1 MRKNINQQ
9 QNNKALEQKNQNNNS
24 QIGNISFSQAKQTLM
39 NVGAFYNDQDLFG
52 TNPQQLSQD
61 QQKPQVDNNQ
71 NLVLQSNQNQ
81 ALNIPYHQINRS
93 QNGPTTFASALSS
106 VNNVGQ
112 FYNNI
117 QLNANSNQANLNSP
131 NKNLNNNP
139 PVNQNNNLQQPSQFS
154 SFSGQ
159 GVQIGGSLP
168 NNSQTTQNNN
178 LFERVYQSDDKINNI
193 QQTNKNLYFSFSKY
207 FQKEHASLFQ
217 NNISDPKLVYHWSIL
232 FNSVQSEENLFF
244 NFSKFQNEFDMI
256 YHNIEDGEKFTD
268 QTFPTDQSVI
278 KKQGQYCFK
287 RASEIY
293 TTQFNIFD
301 LGIEPNQIQ
310 QGRLGD
316 CYLISSIIAI
326 AEYPELCTRLFVSKQ
341 KNDKCVY
348 GIWICESG
356 EWRQIVI
363 DDYLVC
369 QQNTYSPSF
378 ALSIRNGIWVQLLE
392 KAYAKVINQF
402 SLKSSVKLNIFYLQ
416 QKCYGGY
423 GNIEVGYSFDSL
435 RDLTGSP
442 TEYVDIKNNYG
453 EAFDLIKKSIQ
464 KQFILTIS
472 SKVSANDINS
482 NHSFTIQDA
491 REVMNSKGQ
500 LVKLLKLKNPLGYNF
515 QMNKK
520 KDQTLEDNIGEQL
533 RQKNGLIWMT
543 QQEVLANFE
552 VATVCH
558 THPGYI
564 CGSYTTLNKT
574 REYFYIQN
582 LVEGNHCYFS
592 VVQKHEKFYKQG
604 NNDQTYYY
612 KTARLIITQ
621 INSDSKQIIEVLGG
635 SFSNKQQ
642 VFFEVQNL
650 PSGEFL
656 AFVEVDEKMAPQKNQ
671 FTFQT
676 YSKNVLSIIP
686 AFNILQFKVKES
698 ELIEII
704 FKLYIQK
711 INSSPEWNT
720 KVYDNTKGTGTV
732 IRDFSSLFG
741 YAFISYRNKSVTQF
755 SETIEVVEFV
765 NLDLLDF
772 DKISKQ
778 TKIKVML
785 EPNEQKVLLF
795 RILENKA
802 CSHSLKFKSTWFFG
816 SGIVK
821 MPVQSN
827 QKPAL
832 VKQTIS
838 KPVITNKKIVKK

>member
-1 MRKNINQQ
+1 MRKNLNQQ
-9 QNNKALEQKNQNNNS
+9 QTNKAQEQKNKNNNN
-24 QIGNISFSQAKQTLM
+24 QIGKTSFSQAKQTLM
-39 NVGAFYNDQDLFG
+39 NMEAFYNDQDLFG
-52 TNPQQLSQD
+52 TNPQQPNQD
-61 QQKPQVDNNQ
+61 QQKPQTEDNQ
-71 NLVLQSNQNQ
+71 NLVLQPNQNQ
-81 ALNIPYHQINRS
+81 AFNVPYHQKSSS
-93 QNGPTTFASALSS
+93 QSGPTTFATALNS
-106 VNNVGQ
+106 VNNVNQ

-117 QLNANSNQANLNSP
+117 QNNSNTNQP
-131 NKNLNNNP
+131 NINNQNQIKDSNP
-139 PVNQNNNLQQPSQFS
+139 NQNQNNSSSQPSSFS

-159 GVQIGGSLP
+159 GIQIGGSLP
-168 NNSQTTQNNN
+168 NNQQIIKNNN
-178 LFERVYQSDDKINNI
+178 LFERVYQSEDKINNI
-193 QQTNKNLYFSFSKY
+193 QQANNNLYLSFSKY

-217 NNISDPKLVYHWSIL
+217 KNITDPKLIYHWNAL

-244 NFSKFQNEFDMI
+244 NFSKFQNDFDMI
-256 YHNIEDGEKFTD
+256 YYNLGDGEKFTD
-268 QTFPTDQSVI
+268 QTFPNDQSVI

-293 TTQFNIFD
+293 TSEFNIFD

-326 AEYPELCTRLFVSKQ
+326 AEYPEFCARLFVSKQ

-348 GIWICESG
+348 GIWLCESG
-356 EWRQIVI
+356 EWKQIVI

-369 QQNTYSPSF
+369 QQNSYSPSF

-392 KAYAKVINQF
+392 KAYA
-402 SLKSSVKLNIFYLQ
+402 
-416 QKCYGGY
+416 KCYGGY

-442 TEYVDIKNNYG
+442 TEYIDIKKNYG

-482 NHSFTIQDA
+482 KHSFTIQDA

-500 LVKLLKLKNPLGYNF
+500 QVKLLKLKNPLGYNF
-515 QMNKK
+515 QMNKIQ
-520 KDQTLEDNIGEQL
+520 DQTMENNIGEQL
-533 RQKNGLIWMT
+533 RQKNGVIWMT

-552 VATVCH
+552 VVTVCH

-592 VVQKHEKFYKQG
+592 VIQKHEKFYKQG

-656 AFVEVDEKMAPQKNQ
+656 AFVEIDEKMAPQKNQ

-686 AFNILQFKVKES
+686 AFNILQLKVKES

-711 INSSPEWNT
+711 IDSSPEWNT

-732 IRDFSSLFG
+732 VRDFSSLFG

-755 SETIEVVEFV
+755 TETIEVAEFV

-778 TKIKVML
+778 TKIKVVL
-785 EPNEQKVLLF
+785 EPKESKVLLF

-827 QKPAL
+827 QKPTL

-838 KPVITNKKIVKK
+838 KPVITNKKVVKK

>member
-1 MRKNINQQ
+1 MRKNTNQQ
-9 QNNKALEQKNQNNNS
+9 QNNKAQDQKNKSNNNL
-24 QIGNISFSQAKQTLM
+24 IGKNSFSQAKQTLM
-39 NVGAFYNDQDLFG
+39 NMDAFYNDQDLFG
-52 TNPQQLSQD
+52 TNPQQPSQQ
-61 QQKPQVDNNQ
+61 QQKPQIENNQ
-71 NLVLQSNQNQ
+71 NLVLQPNQNQ
-81 ALNIPYHQINRS
+81 NYNLPHHQQNNN
-93 QNGPTTFASALSS
+93 QNGPTTFASALNS

-117 QLNANSNQANLNSP
+117 QQNPNQNQPNI
-131 NKNLNNNP
+131 NKNINLP
-139 PVNQNNNLQQPSQFS
+139 MNQNNSLSQPSSFS

-168 NNSQTTQNNN
+168 NNQQITLNNN
-178 LFERVYQSDDKINNI
+178 LFERVHQSEDKINSI
-193 QQTNKNLYFSFSKY
+193 QQTNNNLYLSFSKY

-217 NNISDPKLVYHWSIL
+217 NNITDPKLVYHWNAL

-244 NFSKFQNEFDMI
+244 NFSKFQNEFDLI
-256 YHNIEDGEKFTD
+256 YHNIEDGQKFTD
-268 QTFPTDQSVI
+268 QIFPNDQSVI

-293 TTQFNIFD
+293 TSQFNIFD

-326 AEYPELCTRLFVSKQ
+326 AEYPELCARLFVSKQ

-356 EWRQIVI
+356 EWKQIVI

-392 KAYAKVINQF
+392 KAYAK
-402 SLKSSVKLNIFYLQ
+402 
-416 QKCYGGY
+416 CYGGY

-442 TEYVDIKNNYG
+442 TEYIDIKKNYG

-472 SKVSANDINS
+472 SKISANDINS
-482 NHSFTIQDA
+482 KHSFTIQDA

-515 QMNKK
+515 QMNKIQ
-520 KDQTLEDNIGEQL
+520 DQTIENNIGEQL
-533 RQKNGLIWMT
+533 RQKNGVIWMT

-552 VATVCH
+552 VVTVCH

-564 CGSYTTLNKT
+564 CGSHTTLNKT

-592 VVQKHEKFYKQG
+592 VVQKHEKYYKQG

-656 AFVEVDEKMAPQKNQ
+656 AFVEVDEKVAPQKNQ

-676 YSKNVLSIIP
+676 YSKNALSIIP
-686 AFNILQFKVKES
+686 AFNILQLKIKES
-698 ELIEII
+698 LLIEII

-732 IRDFSSLFG
+732 VRDFSSLFG

-755 SETIEVVEFV
+755 TETIEVAEFV

-772 DKISKQ
+772 DKVSKQ
-778 TKIKVML
+778 TKIKVVL
-785 EPNEQKVLLF
+785 EPNESKILLF

-827 QKPAL
+827 QKPTL

-838 KPVITNKKIVKK
+838 KPVITNKKVVKK